1 MEVYFLKISFETNAA
16 MTRKNRTFLLDEG
29 IIELVARLASEDG
42 RSANQ
47 WLERHL
53 FHLGQNLDKLPKD
66 YTLPG
71 ETRGGIR
78 IQSEALEK

>member
-1 MEVYFLKISFETNAA
+1 VTVAN
-16 MTRKNRTFLLDEG
+16 MTRKNRTFRLDEG

-53 FHLGQNLDKLPKD
+53 YQLGQNLDKLPKG

-71 ETRGGIR
+71 ETRGGDR
-78 IQSEALEK
+78 TDAEALEQ

>member
-1 MEVYFLKISFETNAA
+1 MTAA
-16 MTRKNRTFLLDEG
+16 NMTRKNRTFRLDEG

-53 FHLGQNLDKLPKD
+53 YHLGKTLDKLPD
-66 YTLPG
+66 GYALPG
-71 ETRGGIR
+71 ETRGGDR
-78 IQSEALEK
+78 TTTDEAS